1 MTALT
6 FNLTESLFS
15 GTTVKLRAGVIRNRI
30 ALQHAANS
38 LIVYRMSSSVTE
50 GE

>member
-6 FNLTESLFS
+6 FKLTESLCS
-15 GTTVKLRAGVIRNRI
+15 ETTVKLRAGVIRNRI
-30 ALQHAANS
+30 ALQLAANS
-38 LIVYRMSSSVTE
+38 LIVYRMSLSATE